1 MLSSHLH
8 TPNMML
14 NCLRERIHPNY
25 ERAPGCKKGRG
36 SRALNCLIFQRYCQN
51 ESRAVGTFLSYC
63 PVTGEK
69 YRLALELLREVGYQA
84 GFPCILL
91 KLLLTLKRKVGENKT
106 KEQQQK
112 KTSLL
117 LSLEASQK
125 CCLLNLSVGFLFFFF
140 LLNYYCWQYA
150 LVYITRRCW

>member
-63 PVTGEK
+63 PATGEK
-69 YRLALELLREVGYQA
+69 YRLALKLLREVGYQA

-91 KLLLTLKRKVGENKT
+91 KLLLTLEKGRGKQNKRTSNKKNILIT
-106 KEQQQK
+106 ITRSFTE
-112 KTSLL
+112 
-117 LSLEASQK
+117 
-125 CCLLNLSVGFLFFFF
+125 CCLLNLSVFFFF
-140 LLNYYCWQYA
+140 FNLLNYYCWQYA
-150 LVYITRRCW
+150 LVYMTRRCW

>member
-91 KLLLTLKRKVGENKT
+91 KLLLTLEKGRGKQNERT
-106 KEQQQK
+106 TTK

-125 CCLLNLSVGFLFFFF
+125 CCLLNLSVFFFF
-140 LLNYYCWQYA
+140 FC
-150 LVYITRRCW
+150 

>member
-63 PVTGEK
+63 PATGEK
-69 YRLALELLREVGYQA
+69 YRLALKLLREVGYQA

-106 KEQQQK
+106 KEKQQK
-112 KTSLL
+112 NILITITRSFT
-117 LSLEASQK
+117 E
-125 CCLLNLSVGFLFFFF
+125 CCLLNLSVFFFFF
-140 LLNYYCWQYA
+140 LLNYYC
-150 LVYITRRCW
+150 